1 MIVFKSFF
9 AVFLLLV
16 SSSAFAD
23 LYKVSVRQI
32 DQGNVSYNE
41 HCDTDVAQ
49 CFIYMPLQIT
59 DVDAPAQIQVEA
71 RLNEDGAD
79 LKFNWEGNYF
89 SISDSKWDEYQIFV
103 PYESKLPISLY
114 IPNSSKDQ
122 EGSEAVLR
130 YPRQSPVL
138 AKVADLEVSIE
149 KIEP

>member
-23 LYKVSVRQI
+23 LYKGSVRQI
-32 DQGNVSYNE
+32 DQDNMLYNE

-59 DVDAPAQIQVEA
+59 DVDAPTQIQVEA
-71 RLNEDGAD
+71 RLNVEGAN

-89 SISDSKWDEYQIFV
+89 SISDEKWDEYQIFV
-103 PYESKLPISLY
+103 PYESELPISLY
-114 IPNSSKDQ
+114 IPNPSKDK
-122 EGSEAVLR
+122 EGPEAVLR
-130 YPRQSPVL
+130 FPRQSPVL

-149 KIEP
+149 KIDP